1 MKNLLFILLAF
12 MMLSACSEKSSN
24 TNEDVNE
31 EANVEETNV
40 EKTEAEKLGFEKGK
54 KVLMLHA
61 DDAGMSPEANEAII
75 EILKN
80 GHIQSAAVMAPCP
93 SFEDFID
100 WAKANP
106 SVDVGMHLTH
116 TSEWKTYRW
125 GPVSDPEKVPGLIDP
140 DGMFWHEVPGVVQHA
155 SAEEVEI
162 EIRAQIDAAIALGWN
177 PTHMDTHM
185 GTLYGSPD
193 YVAVFTKV
201 AEEYG
206 IPANI
211 INLSNPEVVDRFRQ
225 IGYPITDEVIALA
238 KNYKLPKLDNFTS
251 VPKGKTYE
259 EVRENF
265 FQLVKSLDAGLT
277 EIIFH
282 PSTETENVKTITN
295 SWQQRV
301 WEAQLFTDPIV
312 KKFFEDEGI
321 EFTNWIDIMK
331 RYKQ

>member
-1 MKNLLFILLAF
+1 MKNLLFILVAF
-12 MMLSACSEKSSN
+12 MMLSACSQNSSN

-54 KVLMLHA
+54 KVLILHA

-75 EILKN
+75 EILSN

-93 SFEDFID
+93 GFEDFIN

-106 SVDVGMHLTH
+106 GVDVGMHLTH

-125 GPVSDPEKVPGLIDP
+125 GPVSDPGKIPGLIDP
-140 DGMFWHEVPGVVQHA
+140 DGKFWHEVPGVVQHA

-162 EIRAQIDAAIALGWN
+162 ETRAQIEAAIALGWN

-185 GTLYGSPD
+185 GTLYGSQD

-211 INLSNPEVVDRFRQ
+211 INLSTLKLF
-225 IGYPITDEVIALA
+225 IGSDKLA
-238 KNYKLPKLDNFTS
+238 ILLLMKL
-251 VPKGKTYE
+251 
-259 EVRENF
+259 
-265 FQLVKSLDAGLT
+265 SL
-277 EIIFH
+277 
-282 PSTETENVKTITN
+282 
-295 SWQQRV
+295 
-301 WEAQLFTDPIV
+301 
-312 KKFFEDEGI
+312 
-321 EFTNWIDIMK
+321 
-331 RYKQ
+331 

>member
-1 MKNLLFILLAF
+1 MKKLLIILVAF
-12 MMLSACSEKSSN
+12 LMLSACSENNSDTS
-24 TNEDVNE
+24 EDLG
-31 EANVEETNV
+31 EETQV
-40 EKTEAEKLGFEKGK
+40 KKTEAEKLGFETGK
-54 KVLMLHA
+54 KVLILHA

-93 SFEDFID
+93 NFEDFIN
-100 WAKANP
+100 WAKENP
-106 SVDVGMHLTH
+106 GVDVGMHLTL
-116 TSEWKTYRW
+116 TSEWKSYRW
-125 GPVSDPEKVPGLIDP
+125 GSVSDSAKVPGLIDP
-140 DGMFWHEVPGVVQHA
+140 EGKFWHEVPDVVMHA

-185 GTLYGSPD
+185 GTLYGSPA
-193 YVAVFTKV
+193 YIAVFAKV
-201 AEEYG
+201 AEEYN

-211 INLSNPEVVDRFRQ
+211 LDLSNQDVVERYRQ

-238 KNYKLPKLDNFTS
+238 SNYKLPKLDNFTS
-251 VPKGKTYE
+251 VPRGKTYE

-301 WEAQLFTDPIV
+301 WEAQLFSDP
-312 KKFFEDEGI
+312 
-321 EFTNWIDIMK
+321 
-331 RYKQ
+331 